1 MKVRIICYEDTCAW
15 ILGKFAL
22 KLCEGI
28 TALGYTADIAKKPDP
43 TADINH
49 HIIYYDYDGRSNGL
63 DTVMI
68 THIDTVDKLNKIKF
82 QLKNARLG
90 ICMSN
95 GTVKQLQSSGVAR
108 DRLAYVNPAH
118 DSVIKPRKLSIGIL
132 SKTHA
137 DGRKKENELLEIASK
152 IEPREFK
159 FVIMGTGWH
168 DVVGQ
173 LQAHGYEVEYYD
185 QFDYGKYVSIVPA
198 LDYFLYYSFDE
209 GSMAFLDA
217 LSAGVKT
224 IVSPQGYHLDAVGG
238 IVHPVWN
245 VANVVSSLQTESA
258 SRNRLVSSVA
268 DWTWEN
274 YAKKHVDI
282 WSELLGRKSAPHFPA
297 VADGV
302 RSLRSKSPLQ
312 NFYFRA
318 LSGNYIRN
326 HYQR

>member
-1 MKVRIICYEDTCAW
+1 MKVRIVCYEDTWAW

-22 KLCEGI
+22 KLRDGI
-28 TALGYTADIAKKPDP
+28 AALGHTADIAKKTDRS
-43 TADINH
+43 ADINH

-82 QLKNARLG
+82 QLNSARLG

-95 GTVKQLQSSGVAR
+95 GTVKQLQCSGVPR

-118 DSVIKPRKLSIGIL
+118 DSVIRPRKLNIGIL

-152 IEPREFK
+152 IPARDFK
-159 FVIMGTGWH
+159 FVIMGAGWH
-168 DVVGQ
+168 SVVDQ
-173 LQAHGYEVEYYD
+173 LLAQGFEVEYHD
-185 QFDYGKYVSIVPA
+185 QFDYSKYVSIVPT

-224 IVSPQGYHLDAVGG
+224 IVSPQGYHLDAVDG
-238 IVHPVWN
+238 IVFPVWS
-245 VANVVSSLQTESA
+245 VAEVVKSLQTESA
-258 SRNRLVSSVA
+258 KRNKLISSVA

-282 WSELLGRKSAPHFPA
+282 WSELLGEKTACHFPTA
-297 VADGV
+297 SDGV
-302 RSLRSKSPLQ
+302 RSLQSRNSLIDL
-312 NFYFRA
+312 YFKV
-318 LSGNYIRN
+318 LSRGYIRK
-326 HYQR
+326 HY